1 MRPLRLDYVTTRTP
15 SIQGVIMVAL
25 ALVLLASA
33 WHYYSGVQQQAGT
46 LDKQLL
52 QLREIAGIKTPEKP
66 VQKKSSGELLEKIEQ
81 AKKLADFLLIPWG
94 DVFAALESAAL
105 DDSALLAIEPDP
117 KKRQLKITAEAK
129 NQDVMFDYIQR
140 LEATPQLSG
149 AYLLKHEI
157 LEDIDQHPIRFVAVA
172 QWQDQRKAL
181 P

>member
-1 MRPLRLDYVTTRTP
+1 MRALRLDYVVTRTP
-15 SIQGVIMVAL
+15 SMQGVVVVVLAVIMVA
-25 ALVLLASA
+25 AA
-33 WHYYSGVQQQAGT
+33 WHYYSGIQQQAGT
-46 LDKQLL
+46 LDKQL
-52 QLREIAGIKTPEKP
+52 QELREISGIKAPAKTM
-66 VQKKSSGELLEKIEQ
+66 QKKSSGELLEKIDQ

-94 DVFAALESAAL
+94 DVFAALENAAL

-129 NQDVMFDYIQR
+129 NQDVMFDYVQR

-172 QWQDQRKAL
+172 QWQETRKTL